1 MQLAGATKRFLL
13 LAVAAALLPFPSVAS
28 GPLSDPPKPNF
39 LWLVA
44 EDTSPSAYSCY
55 GEQGAAATP
64 AIDALAARGVR
75 YTRFFTTAPVC
86 SPSRSAFMTGMY
98 ATSIGA
104 HQHRTR
110 DKQLLPAGVRPLTD
124 WLREAGYFTA
134 NVTRLPA
141 RLGFRGTGK
150 NDWNFLVGG
159 KSFDSANWADL
170 KSHQPFLAQINFE
183 ETHRPFRA
191 PQRTDPGSVQLP
203 PYYPDHPV
211 TRKDLARYLDAA
223 KELDRKI
230 GALLEELDREGLAGN
245 TVVIFMGDNGETHV
259 RGKQFCYEE
268 GLRVPFI
275 IRWPEALA
283 APRHFTPGTVDDRLI
298 EAIDVAPTLLAL
310 AGGVV
315 PPRMQGRPFLG
326 ERAGSSRE
334 FVFAARDRCDETV
347 MRIRTVRDV
356 RYRYIRNFT
365 PDTPLLAPN
374 SYKQRQYP
382 VWNLLG
388 ELNATGGLTPPQ
400 AALCAP
406 RLPPE
411 ELYDLDA
418 DPHEIQNLAASDA
431 PEHRAALLRLRAAL
445 EKWIDE
451 TNDAGRRR
459 SPPNRRRQ

>member
-1 MQLAGATKRFLL
+1 MRFLL
-13 LAVAAALLPFPSVAS
+13 LAVASALLPFTSVAADS
-28 GPLSDPPKPNF
+28 LSDAPKPNF

-44 EDTSPSAYSCY
+44 EDTGPSAYSCY
-55 GEQGAAATP
+55 GEQVAAATP
-64 AIDALAARGVR
+64 AIDSLAAHGVR
-75 YTRFFTTAPVC
+75 YTRFFTTAPIC

-110 DKQLLPAGVRPLTD
+110 DKQLLPTGVRPLTD

-134 NVTRLPA
+134 NVMQLPSG
-141 RLGFRGTGK
+141 LGFRGTGK
-150 NDWNFLVGG
+150 NDWNFRVGG
-159 KSFDSANWADL
+159 KAFDSTNWADL

-191 PQRTDPGSVQLP
+191 PRSTDPSTVRLP

-211 TRKDLARYLDAA
+211 TRRDYARYLDAA

-230 GALLEELDREGLAGN
+230 AALLEQLDRDGLASN
-245 TVVIFMGDNGETHV
+245 TVVIFMGDNGEAHV

-275 IRWPEALA
+275 IRWPTALT
-283 APRHFTPGTVDDRLI
+283 PPKHFIPGTVDDRLL
-298 EAIDVAPTLLAL
+298 EAIDVAPTLLRL

-326 ERAGSSRE
+326 EQAGLPRE
-334 FVFAARDRCDETV
+334 FAFGARDRCDETD

-356 RYRYIRNFT
+356 HYRYIRNFT

-374 SYKQRQYP
+374 SYKENLYP
-382 VWNLLG
+382 VWNLLE
-388 ELNATGGLTPPQ
+388 ELNAGGGLTPPQ
-400 AALCAP
+400 AVLCAP
-406 RLPPE
+406 RLPAE
-411 ELYDLDA
+411 ELYDLSA
-418 DPHEIQNLAASDA
+418 DPHEIQNLAASDE
-431 PEHRAALLRLRAAL
+431 PEHRAALQRLRAAL

-451 TNDAGRRR
+451 TNDPGHT
-459 SPPNRRRQ
+459 PNRAAYR